1 MSEDRTH
8 VLESGLL
15 LGDRWVRDSLGGT
28 MEHVNPATGK
38 PHKTFAIA
46 SVAEV
51 DEAVAAARTAFAE
64 WRRWSPDAR
73 RDVLLRLASLLA
85 DYTREIGAISAL
97 ESGNIYSDLVGDY
110 VSEWFR
116 YYAGWTDKIAGESL
130 KPYPFTGV
138 DFTVPEPVG
147 VVGLIV
153 TWNGPLGFC
162 AMGGAPALA
171 AGCCLVIK
179 SPELAPFSPVTFG
192 RLCLEAGI
200 PPGVV
205 NVVTGGPDV
214 GHALVSHPDVDK
226 ISFTGGTV
234 TARKLQEAC
243 AATLK
248 PMVMELG
255 GKSAN
260 IIFAD
265 ADIDAAIPLSSRFT
279 NNAGQ
284 GCSMPTRLLVER
296 SVYDRVVDGVHE
308 RARQVVAGDPF
319 DPKVTMGPVIS
330 ASAVERILGI
340 VREAESSGAG
350 KLLLGGN
357 RIGGDLAEGFFIE
370 PTIFVDVDNGMR
382 IAQEEVF
389 GPVLSIIRFT
399 DEDDAVRIA
408 NDTRFGLAAGVWTT
422 SLRRA
427 IVMADRIR
435 AGTVWVNNY
444 RSTSTTSPFG
454 GFKMSGFGREGGISG
469 MREYL
474 EVKSVWIST
483 TAEIPNPFVRR

>member
-1 MSEDRTH
+1 MSEDRTQ

-15 LGDRWVRDSLGGT
+15 LGDRWVRESLGGT
-28 MEHVNPATGK
+28 MEHINPATGK

-51 DEAVAAARTAFAE
+51 DEAVAAARAAFDE

-85 DYTREIGAISAL
+85 DHTEDIGAISAL
-97 ESGNIYSDLVGDY
+97 ESGNIYSDLVGNY

-116 YYAGWTDKIAGESL
+116 YYAGWTDKIAGDSL
-130 KPYPFTGV
+130 RPYPFTGV

-200 PPGVV
+200 PSGVV
-205 NVVTGGPDV
+205 NVVTGGPEV
-214 GHALVSHPDVDK
+214 GHALVSHPGVDK

-265 ADIDAAIPLSSRFT
+265 ADIDAAIPMSSRFT

-296 SVYDRVVDGVHE
+296 SVYDRVVDGVYE

-330 ASAVERILGI
+330 AGAVDRILGI

-357 RIGGDLAEGFFIE
+357 RIGGELAEGFFIE
-370 PTIFVDVDNGMR
+370 PTIFVDVDNQSAL
-382 IAQEEVF
+382 AQNEIF
-389 GPVLSIIRFT
+389 GPVLSVIPFD
-399 DEDDAVRIA
+399 DEDEAVALA
-408 NDTRFGLAAGVWTT
+408 NDTQYGLAAYAQT
-422 SLRRA
+422 SNLQRARRLIDA
-427 IVMADRIR
+427 LR
-435 AGTVWVNNY
+435 AGNVHINGTGPGPL
-444 RSTSTTSPFG
+444 SPASPFG
-454 GFKMSGFGREGGISG
+454 GVKQSGYGRQGSRLGLEEFLEIKNV
-469 MREYL
+469 YL
-474 EVKSVWIST
+474 NI
-483 TAEIPNPFVRR
+483 

>member
-1 MSEDRTH
+1 MMTTTEDRTS

-15 LGDRWVRDSLGGT
+15 LGERWVTDSAGGT

-38 PHKTFAIA
+38 AHKTFAVA
-46 SVAEV
+46 SIDEV
-51 DEAVAAARTAFAE
+51 DEAVAAARAAFE
-64 WRRWSPDAR
+64 SWRRWKPDAR
-73 RDVLLRLASLLA
+73 RDVLLRLAGLLA
-85 DYTREIGAISAL
+85 DYTNEIGAISAL
-97 ESGNIYSDLVGDY
+97 ESGNIYSDFVGTY
-110 VSEWFR
+110 VAEWFR
-116 YYAGWTDKIAGESL
+116 YYAGWADKISGESFD
-130 KPYPFTGV
+130 PYPFGGI

-205 NVVTGGPDV
+205 NVVTGGPEV
-214 GHALVSHPDVDK
+214 GNALVSHPGVDK

-260 IIFAD
+260 LIFAD
-265 ADIDAAIPLSSRFT
+265 ADVDAAIALSSRFT

-296 SVYDRVVDGVHE
+296 PVYEQVIEGVTA
-308 RARQVVAGDPF
+308 RASQVVAGDPF
-319 DPKVTMGPVIS
+319 DPQVTMGPVIS
-330 ASAVERILGI
+330 AGAVTRILGVI
-340 VREAESSGAG
+340 DRAQESGAG
-350 KLLLGGN
+350 RLQLGGH
-357 RIGGDLAEGFFIE
+357 RIGGDLADGYFIE
-370 PTIFVDVDNGMR
+370 PTVFVDVDNASDL
-382 IAQEEVF
+382 AQEEIF
-389 GPVLSIIRFT
+389 GPVLSVLPFA
-399 DEDDAVRIA
+399 DEEEAIA
-408 NDTRFGLAAGVWTT
+408 LANGTSYGLAAYAHT
-422 SLRRA
+422 SDMNRARRL
-427 IVMADRIR
+427 ISDLQ
-435 AGTVWVNNY
+435 AGNVHINGTGPGPL
-444 RSTSTTSPFG
+444 SPASPFG
-454 GFKMSGFGREGGISG
+454 GVKQSGYGRQGSRLGLAEF
-469 MREYL
+469 L
-474 EVKSVWIST
+474 EMKNVYFNI
-483 TAEIPNPFVRR
+483 

>member
-1 MSEDRTH
+1 VEARRTP
-8 VLESGLL
+8 
-15 LGDRWVRDSLGGT
+15 RR
-28 MEHVNPATGK
+28 
-38 PHKTFAIA
+38 
-46 SVAEV
+46 
-51 DEAVAAARTAFAE
+51 AAASRGSVG
-64 WRRWSPDAR
+64 RVHQRDR
-73 RDVLLRLASLLA
+73 RDLC
-85 DYTREIGAISAL
+85 TRGT
-97 ESGNIYSDLVGDY
+97 Y
-110 VSEWFR
+110 VAEWFR
-116 YYAGWTDKIAGESL
+116 YYAGWADKISGESFD
-130 KPYPFTGV
+130 PYPFGGI

-214 GHALVSHPDVDK
+214 GNALVSHPGVDK

-260 IIFAD
+260 LIFAD
-265 ADIDAAIPLSSRFT
+265 ADLDTAIALSSRFT

-296 SVYDRVVDGVHE
+296 SVYQQVIDGVTD
-308 RARQVVAGDPF
+308 RASQVVAGDPF

-330 ASAVERILGI
+330 AGAVTRILGVI
-340 VREAESSGAG
+340 DHATESGAG
-350 KLLLGGN
+350 RLQLGGH
-357 RIGGDLAEGFFIE
+357 RIGGDLADGYFIE
-370 PTIFVDVDNGMR
+370 PTVFVDVDNTSNL
-382 IAQEEVF
+382 AQEEIF
-389 GPVLSIIRFT
+389 GPVLSVLPFD
-399 DEDDAVRIA
+399 DEEEAIA
-408 NDTRFGLAAGVWTT
+408 LANGTSYGLAAYAHTRDMYRA
-422 SLRRA
+422 RRL
-427 IVMADRIR
+427 IR
-435 AGTVWVNNY
+435 DLQAGNVHINGTGPGPL
-444 RSTSTTSPFG
+444 SPASPFG
-454 GFKMSGFGREGGISG
+454 GVKQSGYGRQGSRHGLAEF
-469 MREYL
+469 L
-474 EVKSVWIST
+474 DVKNVYFNI
-483 TAEIPNPFVRR
+483 

>member
-1 MSEDRTH
+1 MA
-8 VLESGLL
+8 
-15 LGDRWVRDSLGGT
+15 T
-28 MEHVNPATGK
+28 ME
-38 PHKTFAIA
+38 
-46 SVAEV
+46 
-51 DEAVAAARTAFAE
+51 
-64 WRRWSPDAR
+64 AR
-73 RDVLLRLASLLA
+73 RAPGCLACVSPLSSR
-85 DYTREIGAISAL
+85 TPPQEIGAISAL
-97 ESGNIYSDLVGDY
+97 ESGNIYSDFVGTY

-116 YYAGWTDKIAGESL
+116 YYAGWADKICGREHRAL
-130 KPYPFTGV
+130 
-138 DFTVPEPVG
+138 PVRP
-147 VVGLIV
+147 VSTSPSRNRSASSALIV

-214 GHALVSHPDVDK
+214 GHALVSHPGVDK

-265 ADIDAAIPLSSRFT
+265 ADIDAAIPMSSRFT

-296 SVYDRVVDGVHE
+296 SVYDRVVDGVV
-308 RARQVVAGDPF
+308 RPRPRRSS
-319 DPKVTMGPVIS
+319 PVIPS
-330 ASAVERILGI
+330 
-340 VREAESSGAG
+340 
-350 KLLLGGN
+350 
-357 RIGGDLAEGFFIE
+357 
-370 PTIFVDVDNGMR
+370 
-382 IAQEEVF
+382 
-389 GPVLSIIRFT
+389 
-399 DEDDAVRIA
+399 
-408 NDTRFGLAAGVWTT
+408 TR
-422 SLRRA
+422 
-427 IVMADRIR
+427 
-435 AGTVWVNNY
+435 
-444 RSTSTTSPFG
+444 RSPW
-454 GFKMSGFGREGGISG
+454 GR
-469 MREYL
+469 
-474 EVKSVWIST
+474 
-483 TAEIPNPFVRR
+483 